1 MELIL
6 VCLATMLLG
15 AVISFFVSKK
25 ILLKYLEENNPIN
38 EHMIR
43 MMFMQSG
50 QKPSQ
55 KKINHVMKELDK
67 AKPKKK

>member
-1 MELIL
+1 MEMIL
-6 VCLATMLLG
+6 VCLAAMLLG

-38 EHMIR
+38 EQMIR

-55 KKINHVMKELDK
+55 KKINHVMKELEK
-67 AKPKKK
+67 ATTKKK